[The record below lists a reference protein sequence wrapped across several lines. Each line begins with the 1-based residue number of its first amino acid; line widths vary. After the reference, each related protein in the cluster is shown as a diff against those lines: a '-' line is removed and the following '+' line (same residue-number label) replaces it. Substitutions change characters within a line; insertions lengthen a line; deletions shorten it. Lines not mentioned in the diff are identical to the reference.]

1 MSIVAHYS
9 RRLSGIKVYSLRCV
23 PPGHHATTVS
33 ARRHQPQTETGTMA
47 KRLTSI
53 SNHKGLNDE
62 ELIAAALQILES
74 RITYRVDKP
83 IIQSPQE
90 SKDYVKLQLAE
101 RPYEVF
107 ACLFLDTRHRVLAF
121 EELFRGTIDGC
132 SVHPREVVK
141 AALAH
146 NAAAVIL
153 AHNHPSGN
161 AEPSQADQRIT
172 ERLRDALSL
181 IDVRV
186 LDHLV
191 VGQEVVSFA
200 ERGLV

>member
-1 MSIVAHYS
+1 
-9 RRLSGIKVYSLRCV
+9 
-23 PPGHHATTVS
+23 
-33 ARRHQPQTETGTMA
+33 MA
-47 KRLTSI
+47 KRFTSI
-53 SNHKGLNDE
+53 STQTGFNEDE
-62 ELIAAALQILES
+62 IISAALQILES
-74 RITYRVDKP
+74 RIAYHVDKP
-83 IIQSPQE
+83 IIKSPEE
-90 SKDYVKLQLAE
+90 SKDYFKLQLAE

-107 ACLFLDTRHRVLAF
+107 ACLFLDGRHRVIAF

-161 AEPSQADQRIT
+161 AEPSQADRRIT
-172 ERLRDALSL
+172 DRLRDALAL
-181 IDVRV
+181 VDVRV

>member
-1 MSIVAHYS
+1 
-9 RRLSGIKVYSLRCV
+9 
-23 PPGHHATTVS
+23 
-33 ARRHQPQTETGTMA
+33 MA

-53 SNHKGLNDE
+53 SNHTDFNEDE
-62 ELIAAALQILES
+62 IISAALQILER
-74 RITYRVDKP
+74 RITYQVDKP
-83 IIQSPQE
+83 IIKSPDE

-107 ACLFLDTRHRVLAF
+107 ACLFLDSRHRVIAF

-141 AALAH
+141 TALAH

-161 AEPSQADQRIT
+161 AEPSQADRRIT

-186 LDHLV
+186 LDHLI

-200 ERGLV
+200 ERGLA

>member
-1 MSIVAHYS
+1 
-9 RRLSGIKVYSLRCV
+9 
-23 PPGHHATTVS
+23 
-33 ARRHQPQTETGTMA
+33 MA

-53 SNHKGLNDE
+53 STQTGFNEDE
-62 ELIAAALQILES
+62 IISAALQILER
-74 RITYRVDKP
+74 RITYQVDKP
-83 IIQSPQE
+83 VIKSPEE
-90 SKDYVKLQLAE
+90 SKDYVKLQLAA

-107 ACLFLDTRHRVLAF
+107 ACLFLDGRHRVIAF

-141 AALAH
+141 TALAH

-161 AEPSQADQRIT
+161 AEPSQADRRIT
-172 ERLRDALSL
+172 ERLRDALAL
-181 IDVRV
+181 VDVRV

>member
-1 MSIVAHYS
+1 MAN
-9 RRLSGIKVYSLRCV
+9 RR
-23 PPGHHATTVS
+23 
-33 ARRHQPQTETGTMA
+33 
-47 KRLTSI
+47 TSI
-53 SNHKGLNDE
+53 SKKTGFSDDE
-62 ELIAAALQILES
+62 IISAALQILER
-74 RITYRVDKP
+74 RITYHLDKP
-83 IIQSPQE
+83 LIKSPQE
-90 SKDYVKLQLAE
+90 SKDYVKLQLSE

-107 ACLFLDTRHRVLAF
+107 ACLFLDNRHRVIAF

-141 AALAH
+141 ATLAH

-161 AEPSQADQRIT
+161 GEPSQADRRIT
-172 ERLRDALSL
+172 ERLRDALAL

-191 VGQEVVSFA
+191 VGQDVVSFA
-200 ERGLV
+200 ERGLL

>member
-1 MSIVAHYS
+1 
-9 RRLSGIKVYSLRCV
+9 
-23 PPGHHATTVS
+23 
-33 ARRHQPQTETGTMA
+33 MA

-53 SNHKGLNDE
+53 STQTGFNEDE
-62 ELIAAALQILES
+62 IISAALQILER
-74 RITYRVDKP
+74 RITYQVDKP
-83 IIQSPQE
+83 VIKSPEE
-90 SKDYVKLQLAE
+90 SKDYVKLQLAA

-107 ACLFLDTRHRVLAF
+107 ACLFLDGRHRVIAF

-141 AALAH
+141 TALAH

-153 AHNHPSGN
+153 THNHPSGN
-161 AEPSQADQRIT
+161 AEPSQADRRIT
-172 ERLRDALSL
+172 DRLRDALSL

-191 VGQEVVSFA
+191 VGKEVVSFA

>member
-1 MSIVAHYS
+1 
-9 RRLSGIKVYSLRCV
+9 
-23 PPGHHATTVS
+23 
-33 ARRHQPQTETGTMA
+33 
-47 KRLTSI
+47 LTITLNEDEII
-53 SNHKGLNDE
+53 S
-62 ELIAAALQILES
+62 AALQILES
-74 RITYRVDKP
+74 RITYHVDKP
-83 IIQSPQE
+83 IIKSPDE
-90 SKDYVKLQLAE
+90 SKDYVKLQLAA

-107 ACLFLDTRHRVLAF
+107 ACLFLDSRHRVAAF

-141 AALAH
+141 TALAH

-153 AHNHPSGN
+153 VHNHPSGN
-161 AEPSQADQRIT
+161 AEPSQADRRIT

-186 LDHLV
+186 IDHLV